1 MLVWVTQPTAYRMP
15 PALKSLVGAI
25 LATGIYAQGP
35 GNGLS
40 KTTYSANNAL
50 TGLDFNLK

>member
-1 MLVWVTQPTAYRMP
+1 MGHSAYSLAYPMP